1 MFMSNDDYNSTLS
14 IIYHAHTIIHMC
26 FLLFRMISFNDTLAF
41 KEHHLNYWSDIQLV
55 CPNNYFFLKHICCYN
70 ATLSTKLCIKF
81 IKIYYFCFFIAT
93 NPHMPKG
100 FVQLPLTF
108 YTLQITFN
116 RHMDIFNHTN
126 IFSTFSIATYTGY
139 ALMCVGWRVRPLRYT

>member
-55 CPNNYFFLKHICCYN
+55 CPNNYFFLKHR
-70 ATLSTKLCIKF
+70 ALSTKLCIKF

-116 RHMDIFNHTN
+116 RHMDIFNYAN
-126 IFSTFSIATYTGY
+126 IFPTFSIATY
-139 ALMCVGWRVRPLRYT
+139 AWLMPLMLGH